1 MQHKLRESR
10 KANIKY
16 EVKVAEIKKI
26 YNEMRKVIKDELGTI
41 TGYSKD
47 FIVYAAKEITNQVD
61 KHRKT
66 EKTLL
71 KQAQNVRVELE
82 QKLKVETQKSENLKV
97 ELYETKKKLEETLVK
112 LNRANAGNGALR

>member
-66 EKTLL
+66 EKALL

-82 QKLKVETQKSENLKV
+82 QKLKVETQKSENLKA
-97 ELYETKKKLEETLVK
+97 ELYETKKKLE
-112 LNRANAGNGALR
+112 